1 MFASASGWLHAAR
14 VAPSPSRLLYPAV
27 VVPLNEGMPPTGHS
41 SSESG
46 VEMGAMSV
54 AEERQMET
62 VQPMVGFWS
71 ADQIRFGRTHARSDD
86 PVADDNFVTCD

>member
-14 VAPSPSRLLYPAV
+14 VAPSPSRVFYPAAV
-27 VVPLNEGMPPTGHS
+27 VRLD
-41 SSESG
+41 ESG

-54 AEERQMET
+54 AEERQLET

-71 ADQIRFGRTHARSDD
+71 ADQIRFGRTHARSD
-86 PVADDNFVTCD
+86 PVDDDNFVKCD